1 LKVNGFKIVIMTTAK
16 LAMHLHLLQLLF
28 VPYDYFHILMI
39 LLLMGF
45 TENEKN
51 YNHPPMKTTFTQCI
65 NSYWPTNTTTYGN
78 VQLLVRLPR
87 RLLTK
92 NR

>member
-1 LKVNGFKIVIMTTAK
+1 MTCCFYIALLLCRFFKAILLFLILKLKVNCFKIVIMTTAK

-65 NSYWPTNTTTYGN
+65 NSY
-78 VQLLVRLPR
+78 
-87 RLLTK
+87 
-92 NR
+92 